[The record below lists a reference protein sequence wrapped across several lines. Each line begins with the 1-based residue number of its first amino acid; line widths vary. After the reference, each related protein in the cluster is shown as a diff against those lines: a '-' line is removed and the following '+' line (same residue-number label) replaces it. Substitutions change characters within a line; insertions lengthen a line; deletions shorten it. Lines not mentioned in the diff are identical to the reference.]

1 MKNKLLKAGLLLVG
15 IGGISAIILCIIAI
29 FNISFFP
36 IHLILFSFITMIG
49 GYILFLIDSNNDT
62 KRLKKIINDLD
73 RLTITMKRK
82 ETSYILYKVFINL
95 LVHQQTQKLKK

>member
-1 MKNKLLKAGLLLVG
+1 
-15 IGGISAIILCIIAI
+15 
-29 FNISFFP
+29 
-36 IHLILFSFITMIG
+36 MIG